1 MLLLLGAK
9 DLFHTMVEHV
19 VLHGAD
25 DISDMWKRTSI
36 SLITVRELWQ
46 KYQEKGY
53 VVTQK
58 AAVLPAAEWSDAK
71 LDEFSDRRV
80 NEELESAMGR
90 VPTLTDASN
99 EYEFMLWLMRVA
111 KAVVQVDDSR
121 KLIPIYERVWREMAR
136 VIKAGVPDRWQSFVE
151 PLAFERSPQILIDT
165 MLKATT
171 KVRDKALQQ
180 MRNKLNSIIN
190 GPFWTAANLARDMV
204 RVDRLGLRQ
213 SMRQWI
219 MDDLDLLTIKARM
232 IDMPRLTEVRKNA
245 INTFDADYAT
255 MCHRLNEPD
264 EQVPSS
270 NQPQLRGQVN
280 ALGWEREDEHHDHF
294 FQREQLQRLQQLPRW
309 ERLETEV
316 PLGQRGERTQLQA
329 QQQSLLAPKGRQRR
343 QEWQSEQ
350 LSEQTSSTGATL
362 HVAYLPGQTNTLE
375 TRMSGVGEETMLQSV
390 LSHGRPT
397 TPQPSVPNG
406 SERTSQR
413 CSNRSS
419 ESTTPIRQHQQREQ
433 ATSKQISTQLLRR
446 QPNASAADG
455 RELST
460 YAEPTA
466 RSKPRTTSAACI
478 FEPTTLSSGRCL
490 EIVGREVRHGKQMH
504 EGHFYR
510 NMFITLYLEVCTP
523 TPPSQAQQSL
533 YIPKIPLYCDLCNNE
548 CVFLNEQA
556 FSKHC
561 WTAHGVRVTLK
572 DWRRHYALK
581 DNKAELKR
589 WLRGIYWLI
598 NNSQPCL
605 TLQQSTKPERDW

>member
-1 MLLLLGAK
+1 MATTTNNKPKKRRHDGNAAAGETSEDKKGEGEGADATRVHDDEDLEATNAAATANKKINSAKDEDEPGRMEGTTAQRTVKKAKPLPAKKTGSISAAQIRSRSIPPSWGSKKGSIRAQKQDGRVERADAASESWQEGSGEEQQEPAQNNGQENDERQEEGSQGDDGDASEEGSGEGYVQARATMSQLIQSSLYANIPLLQALNQARGEFFGSLKPGTSVRATGKYTMDGMQAWDDIKRDLESCPQLAEIQQLRAKFAMLTENGETMLLLLGAQ

-121 KLIPIYERVWREMAR
+121 KLTPIYERVWREMAR

-213 SMRQWI
+213 SMRQ
-219 MDDLDLLTIKARM
+219 
-232 IDMPRLTEVRKNA
+232 
-245 INTFDADYAT
+245 
-255 MCHRLNEPD
+255 
-264 EQVPSS
+264 
-270 NQPQLRGQVN
+270 
-280 ALGWEREDEHHDHF
+280 
-294 FQREQLQRLQQLPRW
+294 
-309 ERLETEV
+309 
-316 PLGQRGERTQLQA
+316 
-329 QQQSLLAPKGRQRR
+329 
-343 QEWQSEQ
+343 
-350 LSEQTSSTGATL
+350 
-362 HVAYLPGQTNTLE
+362 
-375 TRMSGVGEETMLQSV
+375 
-390 LSHGRPT
+390 
-397 TPQPSVPNG
+397 
-406 SERTSQR
+406 
-413 CSNRSS
+413 
-419 ESTTPIRQHQQREQ
+419 
-433 ATSKQISTQLLRR
+433 
-446 QPNASAADG
+446 
-455 RELST
+455 
-460 YAEPTA
+460 
-466 RSKPRTTSAACI
+466 
-478 FEPTTLSSGRCL
+478 
-490 EIVGREVRHGKQMH
+490 
-504 EGHFYR
+504 
-510 NMFITLYLEVCTP
+510 
-523 TPPSQAQQSL
+523 
-533 YIPKIPLYCDLCNNE
+533 
-548 CVFLNEQA
+548 
-556 FSKHC
+556 
-561 WTAHGVRVTLK
+561 
-572 DWRRHYALK
+572 
-581 DNKAELKR
+581 
-589 WLRGIYWLI
+589 
-598 NNSQPCL
+598 
-605 TLQQSTKPERDW
+605 

>member
-1 MLLLLGAK
+1 MGTRRRTPPK
-9 DLFHTMVEHV
+9 
-19 VLHGAD
+19 
-25 DISDMWKRTSI
+25 KRAWPRAR
-36 SLITVRELWQ
+36 RE
-46 KYQEKGY
+46 
-53 VVTQK
+53 
-58 AAVLPAAEWSDAK
+58 
-71 LDEFSDRRV
+71 
-80 NEELESAMGR
+80 
-90 VPTLTDASN
+90 
-99 EYEFMLWLMRVA
+99 
-111 KAVVQVDDSR
+111 
-121 KLIPIYERVWREMAR
+121 
-136 VIKAGVPDRWQSFVE
+136 
-151 PLAFERSPQILIDT
+151 
-165 MLKATT
+165 
-171 KVRDKALQQ
+171 
-180 MRNKLNSIIN
+180 
-190 GPFWTAANLARDMV
+190 AN
-204 RVDRLGLRQ
+204 
-213 SMRQWI
+213 
-219 MDDLDLLTIKARM
+219 
-232 IDMPRLTEVRKNA
+232 
-245 INTFDADYAT
+245 
-255 MCHRLNEPD
+255 
-264 EQVPSS
+264 
-270 NQPQLRGQVN
+270 
-280 ALGWEREDEHHDHF
+280 HF

-533 YIPKIPLYCDLCNNE
+533 YIPKISLYCDLCNNE

-605 TLQQSTKPERDW
+605 TLQQSTKPERRLVMQEDTPIGCALIRHRNKKDVQRVCTYMKTIDYDECKQRETSNNIMHSTIYLIFH